1 MLFVPS
7 LILPDTLPS
16 DEAIKSGKET
26 RHDYDPEFW
35 EFRYKLYR
43 YLERV
48 PDDELEARYLGILK
62 NMRAIISRDRHVIPI
77 GTFLSSWYWYRKEH
91 QTRYE
96 FYLRG
101 VELPTE
107 HPEGVLDNLQPNAP
121 ARPRHPN
128 AGDLIFR
135 YTATHWA
142 QQMVDNGA
150 LRLTPASRYGDSE
163 MNVARKDVEC
173 EKTSYM
179 PGQHVRITTLDGRE
193 IPVKGNV
200 SKAISAPDYYVLSMS
215 CDWDDSLFDDF
226 ESDECVLI
234 HNPKSFTGQL
244 SRAASAQLPGWYFHH
259 NPVEY
264 FDPYEMI
271 PNHGVTAG
279 NSKDFVYAYQREY
292 RFQWMPLNEERTRG
306 YIDLELGP
314 LKYFAHMH
322 GRPT

>member
-1 MLFVPS
+1 MPAAK
-7 LILPDTLPS
+7 
-16 DEAIKSGKET
+16 AIKSCNQT
-26 RHDYDPEFW
+26 HHNYDPELW
-35 EFRYKLYR
+35 ELEYRTYR
-43 YLERV
+43 YLERI
-48 PDDELEARYLGILK
+48 PDEELTARYSGILK
-62 NMRAIISRDRHVIPI
+62 NMRAIVSRDRHVIPLVS
-77 GTFLSSWYWYRKEH
+77 FLSSWYWYRKEH
-91 QTRYE
+91 QTRLE
-96 FYLRG
+96 FHLRG
-101 VELPTE
+101 VELPA
-107 HPEGVLDNLQPNAP
+107 PPPAGPLDNLQPNAP
-121 ARPRHPN
+121 ARPSHPN

-135 YTATHWA
+135 YTAAHWA

-163 MNVARKDVEC
+163 MNVARNDVEC

-215 CDWDDSLFDDF
+215 CDWDDALFDDF
-226 ESDECVLI
+226 ESNACVMI
-234 HNPKSFTGQL
+234 HRPEGFAGLL
-244 SRAASAQLPGWYFHH
+244 SRAASAQLPGWYSHH

-279 NSKDFVYAYQREY
+279 NSKDFAYAYQREY
-292 RFQWMPLNEERTRG
+292 RFQWMPLNGERTRG

-314 LKYFAHMH
+314 LKYVAEMH
-322 GRPT
+322 GKAS